1 MYIYVHIYIDKY
13 TNINIYINIY
23 VCVCV
28 QMQIGLV
35 VTFPSYYVN
44 GLPQP
49 SFISI
54 DEANLASY

>member
-13 TNINIYINIY
+13 TNINIYKYI
-23 VCVCV
+23 CVCV

-44 GLPQP
+44 GLPRP

>member
-1 MYIYVHIYIDKY
+1 
-13 TNINIYINIY
+13 
-23 VCVCV
+23 
-28 QMQIGLV
+28 MQIGLV

-54 DEANLASY
+54 DEANFSKLLNCYKLKFTGPNPIFPIFIIIRIKI